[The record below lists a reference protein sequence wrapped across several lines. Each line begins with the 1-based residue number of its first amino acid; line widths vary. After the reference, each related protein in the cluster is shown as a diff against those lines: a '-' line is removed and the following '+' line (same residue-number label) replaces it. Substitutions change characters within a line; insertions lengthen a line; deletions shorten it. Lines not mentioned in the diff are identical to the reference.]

1 MKSPLSLLSLCLLLS
16 ACASPTEPLDSG
28 IVAPSTWQSPN
39 TRAAAEHRQQW
50 WTTFGSAELD
60 RLIAQAQ
67 LGSHDLAAAMARVR
81 QAQASAVVA
90 GGPLLPQVQGGINA
104 SREKLLRG
112 NGYSQLDA
120 DSSNKAVDYF
130 DTSLSASYEVDFWGG
145 RHAARDSALQGVR
158 ASEFDQATV
167 ELTLLSNV
175 ADRYAQTLAAR
186 QRQQIAELNLANA
199 RNVLDLVQTR
209 YDAGS
214 ATALE
219 LAQQKSLVASQ
230 QRQLP
235 LIQQLVE
242 ESQITLAALLGQPV
256 QALDLGTEPFQD
268 LAWPTIGAGMPS
280 QLLSRRPDIAK
291 AEAQLAAAQADVTV
305 ARAAML
311 PALTLGATLGSDA
324 YKALDVLRSPYY
336 TLTAGL
342 VGPIFNNG
350 RLSAERDKARARQDE
365 LLYTYRG
372 AIINGFADVEKA
384 LSSITR
390 LDQQRQWQ
398 TEELQQAQAA
408 FQIAENRYQAGAEDF
423 QGVGLAVPVVGGV
436 TQAVPAARVTVGTLR
451 GLDVQFSEFGHCYCF
466 LDCRRRG
473 VQYPYEN
480 QGDPMANMIE
490 QPHKGDIVQ
499 LD

>member
-1 MKSPLSLLSLCLLLS
+1 MNKRSIPPYLPALGLCLLLT
-16 ACASPTEPLDSG
+16 ACAGDPPTVDSA
-28 IVAPSTWQSPN
+28 IAPPAAWQFAE
-39 TRAAAEHRQQW
+39 RDAAQASNQRW
-50 WTTFGSAELD
+50 WTQFGSPQLN
-60 RLIAQAQ
+60 RLVDQARRD
-67 LGSHDLAAAMARVR
+67 SFDVAAAMARVR
-81 QAQASAVVA
+81 QAQATAVIA
-90 GGPLLPQVQGGINA
+90 GAPLLPEVKFNLAA
-104 SREKLLRG
+104 SHQKLLHG
-112 NGYSQLDA
+112 TGGPDLDA
-120 DSSNKAVDYF
+120 SQSDDAVDNF
-130 DTSLSASYEVDFWGG
+130 GANFTASYEVDFWGG
-145 RHAARDSALQGVR
+145 RAAARDSALYSLR

-235 LIQQLVE
+235 LIQQLAE

-256 QALDLGTEPFQD
+256 QALDLGAEPFQE
-268 LAWPTIGAGMPS
+268 LTWPTIGAGMPS

-291 AEAQLAAAQADVTV
+291 AEAELAAAQADVAV

-324 YKALDVLRSPYY
+324 YKAVDVLRSPYY

-365 LLYTYRG
+365 LLQTYRG

-390 LDQQRQWQ
+390 LDQQRHWQ
-398 TEELQQAQAA
+398 TQELQQAQTA
-408 FQIAENRYQAGAEDF
+408 FQIAESRYQAGAEDLLT
-423 QGVGLAVPVVGGV
+423 VLE
-436 TQAVPAARVTVGTLR
+436 TQRTLYAAQDL
-451 GLDVQFSEFGHCYCF
+451 
-466 LDCRRRG
+466 
-473 VQYPYEN
+473 N
-480 QGDPMANMIE
+480 
-490 QPHKGDIVQ
+490 VQ
-499 LD
+499 LRLSRLQASIALYKALGGGWKTNI